1 MINFFK
7 FAVVEWTLH
16 KNIIKPFLGKRRPP
30 PLKGVLLLNYIF
42 MATKLGYTWYP
53 KDWGNSE
60 SVFEMNLCERGLYRE
75 LIDLAMLN
83 DNKTEIKLDVWSRKF
98 DITIDELN
106 AILSKLITLEV
117 IFIDDNSLFIPSC
130 ESRLNLSRGG
140 KKSKPTETSLNNLS
154 KPISKPLSKPI
165 SEQREKKDKVKEI
178 EYKSFKHLFLSV
190 SDFDRLNLTYSKQQI
205 DRILESIENYKNNKN
220 YVSLYLTAK
229 KWLEKEYPNGN
240 LEVKQ
245 KSTFIPMI

>member
-1 MINFFK
+1 
-7 FAVVEWTLH
+7 
-16 KNIIKPFLGKRRPP
+16 
-30 PLKGVLLLNYIF
+30 
-42 MATKLGYTWYP
+42 MAKLGYTWYP

-60 SVFEMNLCERGLYRE
+60 SVFELNLTERGLYRE

-98 DITIDELN
+98 DISTEVLHS
-106 AILSKLITLEV
+106 ILGKLKALEV
-117 IFIDDNSLFIPSC
+117 IIINDNNLFIPSC
-130 ESRLNLSRGG
+130 EARLNLSRGG

-154 KPISKPLSKPI
+154 KPTSKPTSKQI
-165 SEQREKKDKVKEI
+165 EKKYKVKEK
-178 EYKSFKHLFLSV
+178 EYKSFMHLSLSV

-240 LEVKQ
+240 IEVKP
-245 KSTFIPMI
+245 KSKFIPMI